1 MGAPLLTPTPIPT
14 QPRWPARHAINLVK
28 PMLDVRSFCVAHEN
42 LGRLGI
48 LGSSGTGASDSD
60 LQRAHGTGEMVLA
73 GSDRGTCIVDVF
85 QRSPLRIMFPRSGG
99 RAIGESVLVN
109 TAGGVAGGGPVHCCR
124 AAPRRGSHPRPTPP

>member
-1 MGAPLLTPTPIPT
+1 G
-14 QPRWPARHAINLVK
+14 
-28 PMLDVRSFCVAHEN
+28 SFGVAHES

-109 TAGGVAGGGPVHCCR
+109 TAGGVAGGGRFDCGVAAAARASVPRALR
-124 AAPRRGSHPRPTPP
+124 AAGTGVRAPD